1 MEMLKIISPGL
12 VFPCKPVSLA
22 SSRNLLHFLSFAV
35 KFWSIDVSHRGNVWN
50 SWKFTRKS
58 CHAMNMGGAPWCAFL
73 SFSIYPSRL
82 GAFFFKVPVFSAF
95 RMGLRLKS
103 WHPNALEVCS
113 RFRSRTTK
121 PGCIFYKLSHSSNI
135 FFYRDFRSGDLL
147 CVRVPRSV
155 RVVCARVDGC
165 AMCISWKCA
174 RFSKYPDLIK
184 LIKFQMRVR
193 STLLLPWVSVNNT
206 YQRN

>member
-58 CHAMNMGGAPWCAFL
+58 YHAMNMGSAPWCAFL

-82 GAFFFKVPVFSAF
+82 GAFFFKSSCIFRLSNGTAFKKLASECVWGLLAFSF
-95 RMGLRLKS
+95 PDYKIGLHILQVKS
-103 WHPNALEVCS
+103 QFKHILSS
-113 RFRSRTTK
+113 RFQVGRSA
-121 PGCIFYKLSHSSNI
+121 
-135 FFYRDFRSGDLL
+135 L
-147 CVRVPRSV
+147 CA
-155 RVVCARVDGC
+155 CA
-165 AMCISWKCA
+165 
-174 RFSKYPDLIK
+174 
-184 LIKFQMRVR
+184 
-193 STLLLPWVSVNNT
+193 
-206 YQRN
+206 

>member
-1 MEMLKIISPGL
+1 M
-12 VFPCKPVSLA
+12 FPTEETSEIRENSRERAAMRWTWEAHRDARFWVS
-22 SSRNLLHFLSFAV
+22 V
-35 KFWSIDVSHRGNVWN
+35 SIPRGWE
-50 SWKFTRKS
+50 
-58 CHAMNMGGAPWCAFL
+58 H
-73 SFSIYPSRL
+73 
-82 GAFFFKVPVFSAF
+82 FFFKVPVFSAF

-135 FFYRDFRSGDLL
+135 FFHRDFRSGDLL

-165 AMCISWKCA
+165 AVCISWKCA